1 MFSKWR
7 NRLRRTLGLRLAFWY
22 AAVFIA
28 STGALTILTYALLAA
43 SLEQRDHDS
52 VAATLTEYASE
63 YATGGLEALAVAVT
77 RAERD
82 GRHERLFVRVLNE
95 AGTAVYSSVPPE
107 WGQFDIGQLVEETR
121 DGNTIWATAPS
132 EGLAS
137 RLEVAFVGLPDGV
150 RLQVGKS
157 TANRE
162 ELLRRFRSLLGAV
175 VASIFLLGV
184 GGGVLV
190 TRSTLRPA
198 HRLAAT
204 VRSIIE
210 TGHTEARVQT
220 EASGDP
226 LDELGSLVNTMLDRI
241 MRLVE
246 GMRDA
251 LDNVAHDLRTPLARL
266 RARAEAALT
275 MGDPVRR
282 DEVLADCI
290 AEADRISATL
300 DTLMDIA
307 EARTGT
313 LALHVAPVQIGPL
326 VDEIVDLYAD
336 TAGAKGVSLAAAIP
350 RDLVL
355 SGDVARLRE
364 VIANVVDNAIKYT
377 ETGGEVAISA
387 ARQGNEI
394 AITVRDTG
402 VGIDAEDLPRIWD
415 RLYRS
420 DRSRSSRGLGLG
432 LSVVKAFVEA
442 HGGRVSA
449 ESAPQRG
456 TLLSLH
462 LPLGQLSSST
472 ATSKRS
478 HANPSEL

>member
-7 NRLRRTLGLRLAFWY
+7 NRLRRTLGFRLAFWY

-28 STGALTILTYALLAA
+28 SAGVLTILAYALLAA

-52 VAATLTEYASE
+52 VATTLTEYAGE
-63 YATGGLEALAVAVT
+63 YSTRGLDALAVAVA

-82 GRHERLFVRVLNE
+82 GRHERLFVRVVTDRGNTLF
-95 AGTAVYSSVPPE
+95 SSVPHE
-107 WGQFDIGQLVEETR
+107 WGQFDVGQLAYETR
-121 DGNTIWATAPS
+121 DGDTSWATAPS
-132 EGLAS
+132 QNRDS
-137 RLEVAFVGLPDGV
+137 RLEVASVPLRNGA

-157 TANRE
+157 TENRE

-175 VASIFLLGV
+175 AAIILLLGV

-198 HRLAAT
+198 HRLAAA
-204 VRSIIE
+204 VRSIID
-210 TGHTEARVQT
+210 TGQTDVRVQT
-220 EASGDP
+220 EATGDP

-241 MRLVE
+241 TRLVE

-275 MGDPVRR
+275 MTDAPMR
-282 DEVLADCI
+282 DAVLADCI
-290 AEADRISATL
+290 AEADRISAML

-313 LALHVAPVQIGPL
+313 LPLHVAPVHVRPL
-326 VDEIVDLYAD
+326 VDDVVELYAD
-336 TAGAKGVSLAAAIP
+336 AAGAKGVSLSLDIEP
-350 RDLVL
+350 GLVV
-355 SGDVARLRE
+355 SGDVARLRQ

-377 ETGGEVAISA
+377 DAGGAVAIA
-387 ARQGNEI
+387 ASRQGMEVVVS
-394 AITVRDTG
+394 VRDTG
-402 VGIDAEDLPRIWD
+402 AGIDANDLPRIWD

-420 DRSRSSRGLGLG
+420 DRSRTSRGLGLG

-442 HGGRVSA
+442 HRGRVTV
-449 ESAPQRG
+449 ESARDTG
-456 TLLSLH
+456 SLFTVH
-462 LPLGQLSSST
+462 LPVDPLAASRASNPSN
-472 ATSKRS
+472 
-478 HANPSEL
+478 ANPSEL

>member
-7 NRLRRTLGLRLAFWY
+7 SRLRRTLGFRLASWY

-28 STGALTILTYALLAA
+28 STGVLIVLTYALLAA

-52 VAATLTEYASE
+52 VATTLTEYAAE
-63 YATGGLEALAVAVT
+63 YSTGGLDALSAAVA

-82 GRHERLFVRVLNE
+82 GRHERLFVRVVTDR
-95 AGTAVYSSVPPE
+95 GTSVYASVPPE
-107 WGQFDIGQLVEETR
+107 WGRFDVSQLAEETR
-121 DGNTIWATAPS
+121 DGDTIWATAPS
-132 EGLAS
+132 LDRDS
-137 RLEVAFVGLPDGV
+137 RLEVASLGLRDAV

-157 TANRE
+157 TASRE

-175 VASIFLLGV
+175 AASILLLGV

-210 TGHTEARVQT
+210 TGHTETRVQT

-241 MRLVE
+241 MHLVE

-266 RARAEAALT
+266 RARAEAALAT
-275 MGDPVRR
+275 SDASRR

-313 LALHVAPVQIGPL
+313 LALHVAPVHISTL

-336 TAGAKGVSLAAAIP
+336 TAGGKGVSIAVEIP
-350 RDLVL
+350 PELVL

-364 VIANVVDNAIKYT
+364 VLANLVDNAIKFT
-377 ETGGEVAISA
+377 ETGGAVVIGAS
-387 ARQGNEI
+387 RQGSEI

-402 VGIDAEDLPRIWD
+402 VGIDAKDLPRIWD

-442 HGGRVSA
+442 HGGRVA
-449 ESAPQRG
+449 VVSAPHSG
-456 TLLSLH
+456 TLFTLN
-462 LPLGQLSSST
+462 LPLHQVSAPMAAATSSSVNLS
-472 ATSKRS
+472 A
-478 HANPSEL
+478 L

>member
-22 AAVFIA
+22 AVVFIA
-28 STGALTILTYALLAA
+28 SAAVLTILAYALLAA

-52 VAATLTEYASE
+52 VATTLTEYAGE
-63 YATGGLEALAVAVT
+63 YSTSGLDALAVAVE

-82 GRHERLFVRVLNE
+82 GRHERLFVRVVTDRGNALF
-95 AGTAVYSSVPPE
+95 SSVPPE
-107 WGQFDIGQLVEETR
+107 WGQFDVGQLSYETR
-121 DGNTIWATAPS
+121 DGDTIWATAPS
-132 EGLAS
+132 HNRDS
-137 RLEVAFVGLPDGV
+137 RLEVASAPLRNGA

-157 TANRE
+157 TENRE

-175 VASIFLLGV
+175 AAIILLLGV

-198 HRLAAT
+198 HRLAAA
-204 VRSIIE
+204 VRSIID
-210 TGHTEARVQT
+210 TGQTDVRVQT

-241 MRLVE
+241 TRLVE
-246 GMRDA
+246 GVRDS

-266 RARAEAALT
+266 RARAEAALAT
-275 MGDPVRR
+275 SDARRR

-313 LALHVAPVQIGPL
+313 LPLHVAPVYVGPL
-326 VDEIVDLYAD
+326 VNDVVELYAD
-336 TAGAKGVSLAAAIP
+336 AAGAKGISLTADIEP
-350 RDLVL
+350 SLVV
-355 SGDVARLRE
+355 SGDVARLRQ
-364 VIANVVDNAIKYT
+364 VIANVVDNALKYT
-377 ETGGEVAISA
+377 DVGGEVVLA
-387 ARQGNEI
+387 ASRQGTEVVV
-394 AITVRDTG
+394 TVRDTG
-402 VGIDAEDLPRIWD
+402 VGIDANDLPRIWD

-442 HGGRVSA
+442 HGGRVTA
-449 ESAPQRG
+449 ESARHRG
-456 TLLSLH
+456 TLFTLYLQID
-462 LPLGQLSSST
+462 QLSSPT
-472 ATSKRS
+472 TVSKPS
-478 HANPSEL
+478 NGNLSEL

>member
-1 MFSKWR
+1 MFSRWR
-7 NRLRRTLGLRLAFWY
+7 DRLRRTLGLRLAFWY
-22 AAVFIA
+22 AAVFTA
-28 STGALTILTYALLAA
+28 STSTLTIVTYVLLAA
-43 SLEQRDHDS
+43 SLDQRDHDI
-52 VAATLTEYASE
+52 VTVTLREYQGEYDAS
-63 YATGGLEALAVAVT
+63 GLDALAGAVD
-77 RAERD
+77 RAQRD
-82 GRHERLFVRVLNE
+82 GRHERLFVR
-95 AGTAVYSSVPPE
+95 AVTGDTTLFSSSPSE
-107 WGQFDIGQLVEETR
+107 WGRFDIGSLSFEREGDGIVWETAPAEEKGSQLEIASVRLR
-121 DGNTIWATAPS
+121 DGT
-132 EGLAS
+132 
-137 RLEVAFVGLPDGV
+137 

-157 TANRE
+157 TESRD
-162 ELLRRFRSLLGAV
+162 ELLRRFRSLLGMIAFAV
-175 VASIFLLGV
+175 VLLGL
-184 GGGVLV
+184 GGGIAV
-190 TRSTLRPA
+190 TRWTLRPA
-198 HRLAAT
+198 HRLAAA

-210 TGHTEARVQT
+210 TGRTDVRVHC

-241 MRLVE
+241 TSLVE

-275 MGDPVRR
+275 MRDPIRR

-290 AEADRISATL
+290 AEADRISGTL

-313 LALHVAPVQIGPL
+313 LALHLAPVHIGPL

-336 TAGAKGVSLAAAIP
+336 TASAKGISLAAAIP

-456 TLLSLH
+456 TLVSLH
-462 LPLGQLSSST
+462 LPLGQSSSPT
-472 ATSKRS
+472 AASKRS